1 MARFSHL
8 HLHTEYSLLDGFV
21 PIKKLFNRLKELEM
35 TSVAITDHGSMFG
48 ALEFYKE
55 AKKNNIKPIIG
66 CEMYISNGS
75 YLEKD
80 RKRSH
85 LVLLAKNETGYHNLI
100 KLVSESH
107 IRGFYYKPRIDYEL
121 LKEYSE
127 GLIALSACLSG
138 DVQKSILNGNYEE
151 AKKFAKKLKDIFL
164 DDFYLEIQDHGTK
177 AEKLVVKKVIELSRE
192 LGIKLVATNDVHY
205 INKVDSKTHDILL
218 CLQTGKLLSDD
229 DRMRF
234 PSDQYYLKSE
244 EEMLELFDYITEA
257 IYNTEEIVSK
267 CHMEFDFSKRHLP
280 EFKYDGD
287 NIEYLKELCFLG
299 LKQKYRDYENHIDR
313 LNRELDIIIKMGFVD
328 YFLIVWD
335 FIRFSKE
342 NDIAVGPGRGSAG
355 GSLVAYT
362 LNITEVDPI
371 KYDLIFERF
380 LNPERIT
387 MPDIDI
393 DFEDIKR
400 QKVIDYVINKYGKDH
415 VAQIITFGTM
425 AARGSIRDVGRVL
438 EHPYYEIDRLAKYIP
453 FKPKMTLD
461 LAMKESDNFKKLY
474 DDNQG
479 LRKIVNIAKEIEG
492 MPRHTS
498 THAAGVVI
506 SKNPID
512 SYVPLCVQD
521 GNITTQYP
529 MSQLEELGLLKMDFL
544 GLRTLTVIKE
554 AKKLVYKNH
563 GIDVLIN
570 PDDNDIKTYE
580 MISRGDTKGVF
591 QLESK
596 GMIRFMK
603 ELKPS
608 NLEDIIAGISL
619 YRPGPMDSIPTY
631 IHNKNNP
638 EDIKY
643 LHPLLEPILNVT
655 YGCIVYQEQVME
667 IVRKL
672 AGFSY
677 GRSDIVR
684 RAMSKKKIDVMER
697 EKNIFIHGLVEDGK
711 TVVEGCLKRG
721 VSKDIA
727 EEIFSDISDFANYAF
742 NKSHAAGYSILIY
755 ETAYLKAHYPVE
767 FMTATMS
774 SMVGNQSKILSYIH
788 DCHHMNIEILP
799 PDINKSFG
807 SFSVEDNKIRF
818 ALKTIKNVGKGII
831 KTIVENRP
839 FKNFIDFVE
848 KSDPSELNKRA
859 VEALIKAGAFDNLG
873 DNRAELL
880 ASYERIIDSV
890 LSERRK
896 NSKNQISIFSMEEF
910 DLGDISALKVSKM
923 DDMEESIRL
932 AFEKDVLGMYLSG
945 HPLNKYKDNIN
956 KFNSI
961 YLSDVYNN
969 YTDPYYISLHDEK
982 KISIICMITSIKEM
996 KTKAGKKMLILKVED
1011 LFDSIEVIVFPKIYL
1026 RMNKKILDSK
1036 FIILSGRLSI
1046 KGDEFPK
1053 IIADNIVEF
1062 SNEFLEEI
1070 VEKKEKE
1077 KIFIKLRKEN
1087 VIINKV
1093 IDIMKKYPGDRR
1105 IVFYFEDT
1113 KEKMMPPEHLNVC
1126 DDDRLID
1133 ELKQLL
1139 GEDSVKKK

>member
-85 LVLLAKNETGYHNLI
+85 LVLLVKNEEGYQNLI
-100 KLVSESH
+100 KLVSESY
-107 IRGFYYKPRIDYEL
+107 IRGFYYKPRIDYHL
-121 LKEYSE
+121 LKEHSS

-138 DVQKSILNGNYEE
+138 DVQKSLLNGNYEE
-151 AKKFAKKLKDIFL
+151 AKKFALKLKDIFS
-164 DDFYLEIQDHGTK
+164 DDFYLEIQDHNTK
-177 AEKLVVKKVIELSRE
+177 AEKLVAKKLITLSRE
-192 LGIKLVATNDVHY
+192 LDIKLVATNDVHY

-218 CLQTGKLLSDD
+218 CLQTGKLLSDE
-229 DRMRF
+229 DRMKF

-244 EEMLELFDYITEA
+244 EEMLEVFDYIPEA
-257 IYNTEEIVSK
+257 VYNTEEIVSK
-267 CHMEFDFSKRHLP
+267 CHMEFDFTKRHLP

-299 LKQKYRDYENHIDR
+299 LKRKYPDYENHIDR
-313 LNRELDIIIKMGFVD
+313 LNKELDIIIEMGFVD

-380 LNPERIT
+380 LNPERVT

-393 DFEDIKR
+393 DFEDVKR

-415 VAQIITFGTM
+415 VAQIVTFGTM

-438 EHPYYEIDRLAKYIP
+438 EHSYYEIDRLAKYIP
-453 FKPKMTLD
+453 FRPKMTLD
-461 LAMKESDNFKKLY
+461 LALKESEQFNKLY
-474 DDNQG
+474 NENNE
-479 LRKIVNIAKEIEG
+479 LRKIINIAKELEG

-498 THAAGVVI
+498 THAAGIVI
-506 SKNPID
+506 SKKTVD
-512 SYVPLCVQD
+512 SYVPLSLQD

-529 MSQLEELGLLKMDFL
+529 MNQLEELGLLKMDFL

-554 AKKLVYKNH
+554 AKRLIKENH
-563 GIDVLIN
+563 GIEVLIN
-570 PDDNDIKTYE
+570 PDDNDKKTYD
-580 MISRGDTKGVF
+580 MISKGDTKGIF

-608 NLEDIIAGISL
+608 TLEDIIAGISL

-631 IHNKNNP
+631 IHNKNHP

-697 EKNIFIHGLVEDGK
+697 EKNIFINGLVEDEK
-711 TVVEGCLKRG
+711 VVVEGCLKRG
-721 VSKDIA
+721 VSKAVA
-727 EEIFSDISDFANYAF
+727 ETIFSDISDFANYAF

-774 SMVGNQSKILSYIH
+774 SMVDNQSKILSYIH
-788 DCHHMNIEILP
+788 DCNHMGIKMLP
-799 PDINKSFG
+799 PDINKSFS
-807 SFSVEDNKIRF
+807 SFSVEDGNIRF

-831 KTIVENRP
+831 KNIIANRP

-873 DNRAELL
+873 NNRAELL
-880 ASYERIIDSV
+880 AAYERIIDRIV
-890 LSERRK
+890 SERRK
-896 NSKNQISIFSMEEF
+896 NSKNQLSLFSMGDF
-910 DLGDISALKVSKM
+910 DLGDVSGLKIAT
-923 DDMEESIRL
+923 MEEMEEDVRL
-932 AFEKDVLGMYLSG
+932 NFEKDALGMYLSG
-945 HPLNKYKDNIN
+945 HPLNKYKD
-956 KFNSI
+956 KMEVFNTIS
-961 YLSDVYNN
+961 LADVYHH
-969 YTDPYYISLHDEK
+969 YEDVYYMNSHDDKRVQMIS
-982 KISIICMITSIKEM
+982 MITNIKEM
-996 KTKAGKKMLILKVED
+996 KTKAGKKMAILRVED
-1011 LFDSIEVIVFPKIYL
+1011 LYDSIEVVLFPKIYL
-1026 RMNKKILDSK
+1026 RMDKKVLESK
-1036 FIILSGRLSI
+1036 FIILNGKLSI
-1046 KGDEFPK
+1046 KDDEFPK
-1053 IIADNIVEF
+1053 IIAESIRVLSDELIE
-1062 SNEFLEEI
+1062 ECLEN
-1070 VEKKEKE
+1070 K
-1077 KIFIKLRKEN
+1077 KIFIKLKKDKDL
-1087 VIINKV
+1087 INKV
-1093 IDIMKKYPGDRR
+1093 IEIMKRYPGEKQL
-1105 IVFYFEDT
+1105 VFYFEDT
-1113 KEKMMPPEHLNVC
+1113 KEKMMPPEYLKVSDEKN
-1126 DDDRLID
+1126 LIH
-1133 ELKQLL
+1133 ELKNLL
-1139 GEDSVKKK
+1139 GEDSVKRK